1 MIALGGC
8 ILMSSMTQRTVQS
21 EQNSTNSL
29 VGKICNSTYSYFDVR
44 EQKYKYKLR
53 PVLIVGT
60 EKDRLPCDI
69 TVLPVSK
76 ISRAENISVEYDY
89 PLTKINHGLLRL
101 KNDPSYIRIHKIST
115 IHSKDLSFQTDHQL
129 NILYPET
136 YANIKGK
143 LNDFVAK
150 LG

>member
-1 MIALGGC
+1 M
-8 ILMSSMTQRTVQS
+8 
-21 EQNSTNSL
+21 
-29 VGKICNSTYSYFDVR
+29 R

-60 EKDRLPCDI
+60 EKDQLPCDI

-76 ISRAENISVEYDY
+76 ISRAENLNEEYDY
-89 PLTKINHGLLRL
+89 PLTKVDHGLLRL
-101 KNDPSYIRIHKIST
+101 KNDPSYVRIHKIST
-115 IHSKDLSFQTDHQL
+115 IHSKDLSFKTDHQL
-129 NILYPET
+129 NILYPEA
-136 YANIKGK
+136 YASIKGK